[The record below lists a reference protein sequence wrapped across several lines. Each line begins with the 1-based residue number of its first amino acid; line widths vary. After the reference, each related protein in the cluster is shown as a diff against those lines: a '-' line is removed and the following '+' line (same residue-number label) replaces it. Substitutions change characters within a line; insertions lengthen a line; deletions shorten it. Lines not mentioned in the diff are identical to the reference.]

1 MRGRSAKRGQISIFS
16 EGRRTVAVMW
26 RVAAACVLVALAACA
41 RPDDRRSIALV
52 AKAMDSEFWI
62 AVRDGARA
70 AAEGKDVQLS
80 VLAPDREINIDQ
92 QVAILEDQI
101 QRGADVLVV
110 APTGSAQVLPVLE
123 QAVSRRIPVVLVDA
137 DAPLAGKA
145 SYVGTDNKAGGALAA
160 RHLSERIGSGKV
172 ALISGV
178 PGNQSQDDRAEGF
191 TATLSGAP
199 GIQLVARQPA
209 NSERALGMTVM
220 ENILTAHPD
229 LRGVFATN
237 DQMAL
242 GAVQAV
248 EARGLRGKVL
258 VVGFDATAEAVQAI
272 QEGRMS
278 ASVAQRPFE
287 MGRKS
292 VEAALALLEG
302 RSVEPR
308 IDTGTEL
315 VTEANAASYR
325 K

>member
-1 MRGRSAKRGQISIFS
+1 VSVKVRWI
-16 EGRRTVAVMW
+16 
-26 RVAAACVLVALAACA
+26 AACCVIMALAACG
-41 RPDDRRSIALV
+41 RRQEQRSIALV

-70 AAEGKDVQLS
+70 AADGKDVQLS

-110 APTGSAQVLPVLE
+110 APTGSAQVVPVLE
-123 QAVSRRIPVVLVDA
+123 QAVNRKIAVVLVDA
-137 DAPLAGKA
+137 DAPLTGKS
-145 SYVGTDNKAGGALAA
+145 SYVGTDNRAGGALAA
-160 RHLSERIGSGKV
+160 RHLIERIGSGKV

-178 PGNQSQDDRAEGF
+178 PGNQSQDDRAQGF
-191 TATLSGAP
+191 VETLAATP
-199 GIQLVARQPA
+199 GIQLVSRQPA
-209 NSERALGMTVM
+209 NSERSLGMTVM

-242 GAVQAV
+242 GAVEALD
-248 EARGLRGKVL
+248 ARGLHGKVL
-258 VVGFDATAEAVQAI
+258 VVGFDATAEAIKAI
-272 QEGRMS
+272 TEGRMS

-292 VEAALALLEG
+292 VEAALAILDG
-302 RSVEPR
+302 KPVEAR

-315 VTEANAASYR
+315 VTSANAASYR